1 MFRQYRR
8 WKAKRDFEV
17 NLHIFSSLEEELV
30 RFILKDDF
38 EILDEAIDG
47 ILEGISAFD
56 QAFEIVAFYLIG
68 VFLAAAEQDNEDWI
82 KQSVI
87 DNDFEDMPNVI
98 NIIFNFLYMG
108 ILYNEK
114 GDLSDKS
121 FNYGRDKIYEHFVE
135 LGLNN
140 RTVKDYFTEGTLLFR
155 KQARA
160 AVGKYD

>member
-1 MFRQYRR
+1 MFRRYRR
-8 WKAKRDFEV
+8 WKARRDFEV
-17 NLHIFSSLEEELV
+17 NLHIFSGLEAEMV

-38 EILDEAIDG
+38 EVLDEVIDG
-47 ILEGISAFD
+47 ILEGMSAFD
-56 QAFEIVAFYLIG
+56 QAFETVAFYLTG
-68 VFLAAAEQDNEDWI
+68 LFLAAAEQDNEDWI

-87 DNDFEDMPNVI
+87 DNDFEDIPNVI
-98 NIIFNFLYMG
+98 NIIFGFLYMG
-108 ILYNEK
+108 TVYNEK

-140 RTVKDYFTEGTLLFR
+140 RTVQDYFIEGTLLLR